1 MKSYTLDQA
10 EDLLIGK
17 KETTEREEYK
27 FELKL
32 ELISGMI
39 KTARNKR

>member
-17 KETTEREEYK
+17 K
-27 FELKL
+27 LKKDIVEDHIL
-32 ELISGMI
+32 SLSDVE
-39 KTARNKR
+39 